1 MRALS
6 LPALVGMLVLPLAA
20 YAETPVDAG
29 NWEFSEK
36 IAIEGQGEMPSPPRS
51 MCLKAGEATLEK
63 LVLPPAEEMAVRKC
77 KAELTAGNGTAKAS
91 MVCPASDEGPG
102 LTGNLDIKYTP
113 TSFEGSGPIE
123 FKMKDGSGGK
133 GITTLTGKR
142 AGDC

>member
-1 MRALS
+1 MKALS
-6 LPALVGMLVLPLAA
+6 VPALAVLLILPLAA

-36 IAIEGQGEMPSPPRS
+36 TAIEGQGEIPSPPRT

-63 LVLPPAEEMAVRKC
+63 LVLPPVAEMEARKC
-77 KAELTAGNGTAKAS
+77 KTELTGSNGTAKAS
-91 MVCPASDEGPG
+91 MACPASDQGPG
-102 LTGNLDIKYTP
+102 ITGNLDIKYTP

-123 FKMKDGSGGK
+123 FKMKDGTGGK
-133 GITTLTGKR
+133 GTVTLNGKR